1 MLRALLTKRLVSIAA
16 SLTAAVLVGCILP
29 TPVCGCSP
37 ATVSVAISGIVL
49 DAEGAPSSAATVV
62 VTRGSVSSC
71 APVATDM
78 PRRVTSGADGHFAFA
93 EEVFTDEPGCLR
105 LYAEPPEGTT
115 LRASGIQSVRFRG
128 GEAPPA
134 PTTLRLQPALPVTIA
149 SNAHPALT
157 PR

>member
-1 MLRALLTKRLVSIAA
+1 MIRALLTKRLVSSAA

-37 ATVSVAISGIVL
+37 ATVSVAITGIVL

-71 APVATDM
+71 ALVATDM

-93 EEVFTDEPGCLR
+93 EAVFTDEPGCLR

-115 LRASGIQSVRFRG
+115 LRASAVQSVRFRG
-128 GEAPPA
+128 GAVQPA
-134 PTTLRLQPALPVTIA
+134 PTTLRLQPALSATIA
-149 SNAHPALT
+149 SSADRALT